1 MFSMIRGAFG
11 RDQRPIVHNI
21 NLRNPNLLWCFDEV
35 QDDLAEMANDFT
47 EDSTS
52 RLQCLIGAVRFTY
65 SKTAV
70 LSGTALNFDKV
81 KAVVDKSDEFWTRPS
96 VNRIVPCFTLITE
109 DSIFEKVFHSRTA
122 ELVDILHGSSTHE
135 DFLRKSYS
143 RTSTTIMIRF
153 TGGSSRQMNT
163 LLKNSKNRS

>member
-11 RDQRPIVHNI
+11 RDQRPTVHNI

-35 QDDLAEMANDFT
+35 QDDLAEMADDFT

-52 RLQCLIGAVRFTY
+52 TLQCLIDAVRFTY
-65 SKTAV
+65 SNTAV

-81 KAVVDKSDEFWTRPS
+81 KAVVDRSDRTWDEPL
-96 VNRIVPCFTLITE
+96 VNRLASCFSLITE

-122 ELVDILHGSSTHE
+122 ELLDILCGSSSRE
-135 DFLRKSYS
+135 DCLRKTYS
-143 RTSTTIMIRF
+143 GDKVFIPANEREF
-153 TGGSSRQMNT
+153 NDYYNT
-163 LLKNSKNRS
+163 FHGRK